1 MEFLFS
7 CISIEDVK
15 SALSLHLTAVV
26 TIVLIILKT
35 DLSLWTVFNKYCM
48 FTVTF
53 CDQRGLKCKKL
64 LGLS

>member
-1 MEFLFS
+1 MEFFFS
-7 CISIEDVK
+7 RISIEDVK

-35 DLSLWTVFNKYCM
+35 DLSLWTVFI